1 VVGRTRSTIKVEY
14 CCYGMRELQ
23 QFLKDNI
30 AGIKF
35 ILLHGILEIRIAAN
49 ISLCSLH
56 FKPSVYRL

>member
-1 VVGRTRSTIKVEY
+1 MVGRISTIKVEY

-23 QFLKDNI
+23 QFLTDNI

-35 ILLHGILEIRIAAN
+35 ILLHGTSEIRIAAD

-56 FKPSVYRL
+56 FKSSVYRL